1 MANSTAERWSRA
13 VDIQQA
19 AKSKK
24 SSMGLALKL
33 SLLVLAGVGL
43 VFAAAF
49 VYNYQVSR
57 RIITRNLETSAR
69 NLAMATV
76 NRIDAVL
83 RSAEQVPSALAIM
96 LENSTI
102 NEQSMM
108 NVLYDL
114 VKNTPEISG
123 ATIALEPFVRGPADE
138 RFALYFY
145 RNGNDVDFTRL
156 DYDYFYRDWYQI
168 PRELGRPVWSEP
180 YYGAGACS
188 GLMSTYS
195 VPFYRVIK
203 GKKRLA
209 GIVTADVSLAWLQK
223 IVASIKI
230 ADTGYAFLISKNGT
244 FLTHPD
250 QRLIMNDTIFSVAAA
265 RNSKRLRHLGRQMV
279 RGQSGYCQF
288 RSIHTGKQC
297 WLVYEPL
304 SSNGWSLGVLFPQQ
318 ELMADVKSL
327 NQTVL
332 FLGLGGFLVLLLVI
346 ILIARSI
353 TGPVRALS
361 ETAEQI
367 ARGNLDARLPVIAS
381 RDEVGRLADSF
392 RHMQTALKK
401 YIHDLAETIAS
412 KQRIESELKIA
423 HDIQMGIL
431 PKDFPPFPDRHELDI
446 YATLRPARQVG
457 GDFYD
462 FFFVDDDHLWL
473 AIGDVS
479 GKGVPAA
486 LFMSMTKTLVK
497 AKSSR
502 GLAPHKVLARIQ
514 EDLALNNPSMM
525 FVTLFLAC
533 LNLRTGHLEYCNAG
547 HNPPCLLGAGGKV
560 TRLEAAKGMALGV
573 VDDFQYR
580 SATVELASTEAVF
593 LYTDGVTEAMN
604 ATGELFGDQRLE
616 QALCRLAPESGLE
629 LADRIM
635 SALEDFSRGVD
646 QSDDITML
654 HLLYHGPDKRTA

>member
-1 MANSTAERWSRA
+1 MVAWSEAVNEKDLQTEKNNRA
-13 VDIQQA
+13 
-19 AKSKK
+19 
-24 SSMGLALKL
+24 SMGLAFKL

-43 VFAAAF
+43 IFAAVF

-83 RSAEQVPSALAIM
+83 RAAEQVPAGLAVM
-96 LENSTI
+96 LENSRM
-102 NEQSMM
+102 NERAMM
-108 NVLYDL
+108 NVLHRL
-114 VKNTPEISG
+114 VENNPEISG

-145 RNGNDVDFTRL
+145 RNGSEVDFTRL
-156 DYDYFYRDWYQI
+156 DYDYFFHDWYQI
-168 PRELGRPVWSEP
+168 PKELARAVWSEP
-180 YYGAGACS
+180 YYGAGACG

-195 VPFYRVIK
+195 VPFYRVTG
-203 GKKRLA
+203 GKRILA
-209 GIVTADVSLAWLQK
+209 GIVAADVSLTWLQK
-223 IVASIKI
+223 TVASIKI
-230 ADTGYAFLISKNGT
+230 AETGYAFLISKNGT

-250 QRLIMNDTIFSVAAA
+250 QSLIMNDTIFSVAAA
-265 RNSKRLRHLGRQMV
+265 GNSRRLRQLGRQMT
-279 RGQSGYCQF
+279 RGRSGYCQF

-304 SSNGWSLGVLFPQQ
+304 PSNGWSLGVLFPQQ
-318 ELMADVKSL
+318 ELMADIKSL
-327 NQTVL
+327 NRTVL
-332 FLGLGGFLVLLLVI
+332 ILGLGGFLVLLVVI

-381 RDEVGRLADSF
+381 RDEVGRLAESF
-392 RHMQTALKK
+392 RHMQEALKK
-401 YIHDLAETIAS
+401 YIRDLAETIAS
-412 KQRIESELKIA
+412 KERIESELKIA

-431 PKDFPPFPDRHELDI
+431 PKDFPPFPDRREIDI

-462 FFFVDDDHLWL
+462 FFFVDRDHLWL
-473 AIGDVS
+473 AVGDVS

-502 GLAPHKVLARIQ
+502 GLAPHKVLARVQ

-525 FVTLFLAC
+525 FVTLFLAV
-533 LNLRTGHLEYCNAG
+533 LDLRTGDLEYCNAG
-547 HNPPCLLGAGGKV
+547 HNPPCIIRADGKIYG
-560 TRLEAAKGMALGV
+560 LESGRGMALAV
-573 VDDFQYR
+573 VDDFRYR
-580 SATVELASTEAVF
+580 SATVKLARGEAVF

-604 ATGELFGDQRLE
+604 GAGELFGQRRLE
-616 QALCRLAPESGLE
+616 QALCRLAPGAGLE

-635 SALEDFSRGVD
+635 AGLEDFSRDVD

-654 HLLYHGPDKRTA
+654 HLVYHGPVCRTFP